1 MLAAEWRQASVFNA
15 DTKTM
20 QRMAPRLQRLLV
32 VESNPAA
39 ARLLADLMK
48 EMGTRQAVVTS
59 RTDAALNKCEDF
71 DPQLILIDFS
81 GPDFDGLDFTRRLRR
96 SAFSCRQ
103 APVIMVTAEATAGAI
118 VGARNAGVHEFLRK
132 PYTAGDLFR
141 RVENVTLKPRPW
153 IEAVMYVGPDRRRFN
168 SGEFAGSKKRR
179 SDAFQAQVDSKA
191 G

>member
-1 MLAAEWRQASVFNA
+1 VFTA
-15 DTKTM
+15 DSKTLHK
-20 QRMAPRLQRLLV
+20 MAPALQRVLV
-32 VESNPAA
+32 VDPNPAA

-48 EMGTRQAVVTS
+48 EMGARQTLVAARTELALAMCQDAEPGMILVEYAGPELDGLEFTRQ
-59 RTDAALNKCEDF
+59 
-71 DPQLILIDFS
+71 
-81 GPDFDGLDFTRRLRR
+81 LRR
-96 SAFSCRQ
+96 SPFACRQ
-103 APVIMVTAEATAGAI
+103 APVIMVTAEATASSI

-179 SDAFQAQVDSKA
+179 SDAYLAESA
-191 G
+191 GRAG